1 MMYYQLDDED
11 QKLLD
16 EVEAADLVHVD
27 NVAEAIKRAEASAEA
42 TLSKQANINIRLSL
56 GDLYKLKV
64 KAAVEGLPY
73 QTLAAS
79 ILHKAV

>member
-1 MMYYQLDDED
+1 MIYYELDEEE
-11 QKLLD
+11 QELLD
-16 EVEAADLVHVD
+16 AVEAGEFVSVD
-27 NVAEAIKRAEASAEA
+27 DVPAAIKRAQAAAEA